1 MAQVDKAGATAILDD
16 KKDGKSKVAEYLQ
29 APRRKRK
36 NYVFL
41 ALSNSVPAEI
51 SGSLEQFI
59 KTNFKTL
66 SIATPKNA
74 EELRKSFSRQ
84 ISLMVYDDEF
94 LPLEEGLAILNE
106 IKQKKIDA
114 PVPIV
119 FMTRQPGPLIEAYN
133 RYLAPFPETDDYIYY
148 PKVENAEILSRVR
161 NSINQNNRRRSRRYK
176 VDLELSYHRLSD
188 DKFYKARLLDLSV
201 HGGFLRDLSGRIF
214 EAGEQLTISLPVG
227 SGMLSKTGE
236 YLKLACRVRRIFI
249 IGSEVGVSFEY
260 MTEEKSLVLTQ
271 FLTSIANEQNLR
283 RINQMKN
290 KASR

>member
-1 MAQVDKAGATAILDD
+1 
-16 KKDGKSKVAEYLQ
+16 
-29 APRRKRK
+29 
-36 NYVFL
+36 
-41 ALSNSVPAEI
+41 
-51 SGSLEQFI
+51 
-59 KTNFKTL
+59 
-66 SIATPKNA
+66 
-74 EELRKSFSRQ
+74 
-84 ISLMVYDDEF
+84 
-94 LPLEEGLAILNE
+94 
-106 IKQKKIDA
+106 
-114 PVPIV
+114 
-119 FMTRQPGPLIEAYN
+119 
-133 RYLAPFPETDDYIYY
+133 
-148 PKVENAEILSRVR
+148 
-161 NSINQNNRRRSRRYK
+161 
-176 VDLELSYHRLSD
+176 
-188 DKFYKARLLDLSV
+188 LDLSV